1 MVKILPSRAGGVG
14 LVLGRGA
21 EISWPQNKNINQK
34 QYTNK
39 FNEDFKNGPHKK
51 SLKKNLRKLVAKGVF
66 FA

>member
-14 LVLGRGA
+14 LVLGRGT
-21 EISWPQNKNINQK
+21 EISWPQNENINQK

-51 SLKKNLRKLVAKGVF
+51 SL
-66 FA
+66 